1 MRQATSSKMRDA
13 FLERASRIVK
23 DGFADP
29 QRVPKMGLE
38 CELALIDGIT
48 PVSSKDFLCHD
59 CVDKELGDSQLELR
73 TDPVVLEEIHDLE
86 DELVDKQR
94 SVSDPA
100 MVRIGAIPNISVG
113 EVVTADEEKYRLVP
127 AFHDENRGAHVDTRI
142 GDLVFDR
149 ASCVGL
155 FCSTQF
161 NVQADSLD
169 DAVDKLNR
177 SLMIVPYVVALSANA
192 RVVDCQDSGFD
203 DVRMPAWECSHDV
216 RSPVEIE
223 LGVDSRVGLPSRY
236 FDSIQDYFLRC
247 ASHPFILEDPA
258 HAFEIGIGLNWND
271 ARIKFREDV
280 PIVELRAMSIQPS
293 AMEDVA
299 MAAFYLGRLKYS
311 QHFEESFQD
320 LRVVR
325 RNRLSAMRY
334 GLSGRLCGEGGL
346 RAAHD
351 VLVEEV
357 RKAEQG
363 LALLGYSADERLHY
377 LNVLR
382 RRLADRKSPA
392 AVFVDRLGSM
402 PLADALEHYRI

>member
-1 MRQATSSKMRDA
+1 MRQVISEMRDA
-13 FLERASRIVK
+13 FLERASLTAK
-23 DGFADP
+23 QCYYDP
-29 QRVPKMGLE
+29 QHFPKIGLE
-38 CELALIDGIT
+38 CELALLDGVV
-48 PVSSKDFLCHD
+48 PVSSKRFLGHD

-73 TDPVVLEEIHDLE
+73 TDPVILGRISDLE

-94 SVSDPA
+94 SVSDPV

-113 EVVTADEEKYRLVP
+113 DVVTADEEKYRLVP

-142 GDLVFDR
+142 GDLDFDC

-216 RSPVEIE
+216 RSSVEVE

-247 ASHPFILEDPA
+247 ASHPFILDDPA

-271 ARIKFREDV
+271 VRIKFREDV
-280 PIVELRAMSIQPS
+280 PIVEFRAMSVQPS
-293 AMEDVA
+293 AIQDVA

-311 QHFEESFQD
+311 QHFEESLQD
-320 LRVVR
+320 LGVVR

-334 GLSGRLCGEGGL
+334 GLSGSLCGEGKL

-351 VLVEEV
+351 VLGTEV

-363 LALLGYSADERLHY
+363 LALLGYSNGERVHY
-377 LNVLR
+377 LNILR
-382 RRLADRKSPA
+382 RRLADKKSPS

-402 PLADALEHYRI
+402 PLADALDPYRI